1 MARSPAG
8 NRGPE
13 VRTMASN
20 GSRTGLWIGVAAV
33 VIILVIIA
41 IALASRGGGG
51 GSGY

>member
-1 MARSPAG
+1 MARPSAG
-8 NRGPE
+8 TRGRE
-13 VRTMASN
+13 VRGMARN